1 MDLGKTEAGAR
12 AAAAAP
18 SVMAAAPAA
27 SPPLAATRQDAA
39 PIYRLEQLAVRHIGG
54 TRALALQD
62 INLHIASGEQVA
74 LIGPSGAGKTT
85 LLATLACAHQPE
97 SGRFEA
103 FGGDP
108 WTLPGGERHRLRAR
122 LFLAPQTPPLPPR
135 QRVVTAVLAARL
147 PHWSLWRALL
157 SLLRPA
163 DPEAAFRALSRF
175 NLGDKLYAR
184 VDRLSG
190 GERQRCGLA
199 RLLLSTAQALLV
211 DEPLSALDPALSQ
224 LTLNTLQQEAAQR
237 QAALVC
243 SLHQVDLALSHF
255 PRIVALKEG
264 RIVFDL
270 PREQV
275 TEAMIAE
282 LYLGEQPP
290 ANSPHPPTLQD
301 KLAVGA
307 CL

>member
-1 MDLGKTEAGAR
+1 MR
-12 AAAAAP
+12 AT
-18 SVMAAAPAA
+18 A
-27 SPPLAATRQDAA
+27 SGDTLSTGTPV
-39 PIYRLEQLAVRHIGG
+39 YRLDGLSARHAGG
-54 TRALALQD
+54 TRAYALQD
-62 INLHIASGEQVA
+62 ITLAVQAGEQIA

-85 LLATLACAHQPE
+85 LLATLSVGHAPD
-97 SGRFEA
+97 GGTFEA
-103 FGGDP
+103 FGLDP
-108 WTLPGGERHRLRAR
+108 WRLSDRERHQLRAR

-147 PHWSLWRALL
+147 PQWSLWQALV
-157 SLLRPA
+157 SLVRPA
-163 DPEAAFRALSRF
+163 DPEAAWRALSRF

-199 RLLLSTAQALLV
+199 RLLLSSAQALLV

-224 LTLNTLQQEAAQR
+224 LTLATLQQEAAAR
-237 QAALVC
+237 NAALVC
-243 SLHQVDLALSHF
+243 SLHQVELALAHF

-264 RIVFDL
+264 RVVFDL

-275 TEAMIAE
+275 TQAMIDE
-282 LYLGEQPP
+282 LYLNEQPP
-290 ANSPHPPTLQD
+290 ANTPHPDSLPE